1 MLYERHCNGGNTR
14 EGCSKGADVWRCPVC
29 GMTYTV
35 RGSPYCPCG
44 DVSGEAVELVEVEQ
58 ERVVNCGQK
67 WEEEGRL

>member
-1 MLYERHCNGGNTR
+1 
-14 EGCSKGADVWRCPVC
+14 VWRCPVC